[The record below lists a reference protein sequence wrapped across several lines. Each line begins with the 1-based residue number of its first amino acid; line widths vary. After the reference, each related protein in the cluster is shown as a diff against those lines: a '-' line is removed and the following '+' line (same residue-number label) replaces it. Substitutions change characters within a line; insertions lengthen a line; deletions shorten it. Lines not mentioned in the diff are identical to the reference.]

1 MRENI
6 PLVKAP
12 RRASGPLV
20 GGMQCNGP
28 RERVGVHRVLCDHY
42 VVLAFGINNPS
53 RSLHPVRKIL
63 LPEVEIDRLGL
74 PGRKTH
80 PGEPAQLASRPVH
93 RIACLADIQLN
104 DFVAS
109 NRAGVLHINRHP
121 YLVADIGIREIT
133 GLL

>member
-74 PGRKTH
+74 PGRRLT
-80 PGEPAQLASRPVH
+80 LANPR
-93 RIACLADIQLN
+93 N
-104 DFVAS
+104 W
-109 NRAGVLHINRHP
+109 RAGL
-121 YLVADIGIREIT
+121 YT
-133 GLL
+133 GLPAWLIYSCTISSPATAPEFCTSTDIRILSPI